1 MRERSARRATTRGR
15 VPPSRAET
23 RREGSRRGTG
33 GTQNPRDRLRPST
46 RDGTPAASTSRMGGV
61 ALEASRSPSRPMA
74 PDRRRTQAEAFE
86 RQRPIRRAIVAGIV
100 VATLAL
106 VGLLTLLV
114 LSCTPLFTI
123 TGIDAEATDHMS
135 ADDIIR
141 LANIP
146 NGATLLNLDEGDIT
160 SKLRR
165 NPWVGSVSY
174 AREFPDRLRITVRE
188 TSVQAIVVMGTGNIA
203 WTLGEGGV
211 WIEPYPIT
219 VGSGRSINDVALA
232 RAQELGVLLIT
243 DAPPTVSPVA
253 GHDATDD
260 VIEAVQS
267 YQDNFSSEL
276 RSQIVSYSI
285 ASLDSIS
292 CTLSSGV
299 QVSLGAATDIDAK
312 QTAISGIL
320 AKYRDKLT
328 YINVRT
334 PLNPSYRAI
343 DSDDVK
349 AGTGAV
355 GASDDAGS

>member
-1 MRERSARRATTRGR
+1 M
-15 VPPSRAET
+15 
-23 RREGSRRGTG
+23 
-33 GTQNPRDRLRPST
+33 
-46 RDGTPAASTSRMGGV
+46 RDGKHAASALRTGGV

-74 PDRRRTQAEAFE
+74 PDRRRTQAETSE
-86 RQRPIRRAIVAGIV
+86 RQRPIRRAIVVGII

-114 LSCTPLFTI
+114 LSYTPLFTI
-123 TGIDAEATDHMS
+123 TGIDAEATEHMS
-135 ADDIIR
+135 ADDIIK
-141 LANIP
+141 LASIP
-146 NGATLLNLDEGDIT
+146 DGTTLLNLDEDDIT
-160 SKLRR
+160 SRLRR

-174 AREFPDRLRITVRE
+174 GREFPDHLRITVHE

-203 WTLGEGGV
+203 WTLGEGAV

-219 VGSGRSINDVALA
+219 VGDKQSINDVALA
-232 RAQELGVLLIT
+232 RAQELGVLLLT
-243 DAPPTVSPVA
+243 DAPPSVSPVA
-253 GHDATDD
+253 GHAATDD
-260 VIEAVQS
+260 VIGAVQS
-267 YQDNFSSEL
+267 YQENFSSEL

-312 QTAISGIL
+312 QTAISAIL
-320 AKYRDKLT
+320 AQHRDKLT

-343 DSDDVK
+343 DSEDVR
-349 AGTGAV
+349 AGTGAT
-355 GASDDAGS
+355 GAGDDAGS

>member
-1 MRERSARRATTRGR
+1 MEAR
-15 VPPSRAET
+15 
-23 RREGSRRGTG
+23 
-33 GTQNPRDRLRPST
+33 
-46 RDGTPAASTSRMGGV
+46 
-61 ALEASRSPSRPMA
+61 RSPSRPMA
-74 PDRRRTQAEAFE
+74 PDHRRTQAEVFE
-86 RQRPIRRAIVAGIV
+86 RQRPIRRAIVAGII

-106 VGLLTLLV
+106 LGLLALLV
-114 LSCTPLFTI
+114 LSYTPLFTI

-146 NGATLLNLDEGDIT
+146 DGATLLNLDEGDIT
-160 SKLRR
+160 SNLKR

-174 AREFPDRLRITVRE
+174 VREFPDHLRITVHE

-219 VGSGRSINDVALA
+219 VGDKQSINDVALE
-232 RAQELGVLLIT
+232 RAQELGVLLLT
-243 DAPPTVSPVA
+243 DAPPSVSPIA
-253 GHDATDD
+253 GHAATDD
-260 VIEAVQS
+260 VIGAVQS
-267 YQDNFSSEL
+267 YQENFSSEL
-276 RSQIVSYSI
+276 KSQIVSYSI
-285 ASLDSIS
+285 TSLDSIS

-312 QTAISGIL
+312 QTAILGML
-320 AKYRDKLT
+320 AQHQDKLT

-355 GASDDAGS
+355 GAGEGAGS